1 MNRKLV
7 MVLWIIG
14 ILIAVLLS
22 SQSSNYLNYN
32 ENTTI
37 PSSYPA
43 AKAQELLSEY
53 FHGGNV
59 NNSIDVV
66 LINSTPQEV
75 YKAVKIIDEIDGV
88 CKTESII
95 NAYLAYDEILG
106 KEINYSGYKIIEEN
120 KGNISSQELKEEISQ
135 YLHIPIYY
143 TCLFNVSPQNLLTRN
158 ETVFFLITPP
168 AQFTSTYEAKNV
180 SVIFVYTKYC
190 PNYNFKNGTYPD
202 GVISCQIQSKL
213 SKCGFNNFY
222 LTGPA
227 PLVQELSSSESQR
240 QAITFALV
248 FIALL
253 LITGIYFRSVI
264 APIITLSIIAL
275 SVIFGMAIVTLVGK
289 FYHPVDFQVI
299 EPMISVLLGIGTDYS
314 VFLLSRF
321 KEELSKGRNK
331 EEAMEISVKTSG
343 KAILISG
350 SAVTLVFLSLSFI
363 PYLHTW
369 GLTIGFSVPIT
380 VLIAVSLLPI
390 IYGKMGSKIFWP
402 SHLSFSENKS
412 LGNIARIT
420 MRKPKTTLAI
430 SVIIGLIALA
440 FILSVPLSLD
450 FTSGLPNIPAVKGL
464 KILENAFGQSFVN
477 PVLIVFNESKT
488 VMNSTYVNTSLLI
501 QIAKI
506 EENISKLSGV
516 KQLIGPVPCN
526 FNGTITPEILNQIRE
541 NLGTNNKTLL
551 VTVIMNYGTYTQ
563 QAQKLVLTIQKIV
576 NPYHGYVGGTTASVI
591 DALDYLLPYYE
602 MLIII
607 LPVILVISLAA
618 FLRSIKISI
627 GAVGTILLSITL
639 SLAIIYLFFRSANG
653 ILFFIPITIFVLMIG
668 LGNDYS
674 IFILTRVKEEIE
686 KERSIESI
694 VRAISISAGAVT
706 ALGVILAASFGVLAI
721 DPIKPIAEL
730 GIGIAIAAL
739 LDTFIIRIFIY
750 PAILKI
756 ALKLNETIKRK

>member
-7 MVLWIIG
+7 IVLWIIG
-14 ILIAVLLS
+14 ILIAILLS

-37 PSSYPA
+37 PPSYPA

-53 FHGGNV
+53 FHGGNI

-75 YKAVKIIDEIDGV
+75 YKAVKIINEINGV

-106 KEINYSGYKIIEEN
+106 KEINYTGYKIIEEN
-120 KGNISSQELKEEISQ
+120 KGNISPQELKEEISQ
-135 YLHIPIYY
+135 YLHIPLYY
-143 TCLFNVSPQNLLTRN
+143 TCLFNISPQNLLIKN
-158 ETVFFLITPP
+158 ETAFFLITPP
-168 AQFTSTYEAKNV
+168 SQFISTYEAKNV

-202 GVISCQIQSKL
+202 GEISCQIQSKL

-253 LITGIYFRSVI
+253 LITGIYFRSI
-264 APIITLSIIAL
+264 LAPIITLSIIAL

-289 FYHPVDFQVI
+289 FYHPVDFQAI

-390 IYGKMGSKIFWP
+390 IYGKIGSKIFWP

-412 LGNIARIT
+412 LGNLARIA
-420 MRKPKTTLAI
+420 MKKPKTTLAI
-430 SVIIGLIALA
+430 SVIIGLLALA

-477 PVLIVFNESKT
+477 PVLIVFNESST

-526 FNGTITPEILNQIRE
+526 FNGTITPEILHQIRE

-576 NPYHGYVGGTTASVI
+576 KPYHGYVGGTTASVI

-607 LPVILVISLAA
+607 LPIILIISLTA

-639 SLAIIYLFFRSANG
+639 SLTIIYLLFRSADG

-694 VRAISISAGAVT
+694 VKAISISAGAVT

-756 ALKLNETIKRK
+756 ALKLN

>member
-1 MNRKLV
+1 MNKKLV
-7 MVLWIIG
+7 VILWIIG
-14 ILIAVLLS
+14 ILIAILLS

-37 PSSYPA
+37 PSTYPS
-43 AKAQELLSEY
+43 AKAQELLSTY
-53 FHGGNV
+53 FHGGNI
-59 NNSIDVV
+59 NNSIDIV
-66 LINSTPQEV
+66 LVNSSPQEV
-75 YKAVKIIDEIDGV
+75 YKAITAIEQIKGV

-95 NAYLAYDEILG
+95 NAYIAYDEILG
-106 KEINYSGYKIIEEN
+106 KEINYTSYEIYKEN
-120 KGNISSQELKEEISQ
+120 NGNVSTQELKEEIAQ
-135 YLHIPIYY
+135 YLHVPLYY
-143 TCLFNVSPQNLLTRN
+143 TCLFNTSPQDLLNKN
-158 ETVFFLITPP
+158 ETAFFLIAPP
-168 AQFTSTYEAKNV
+168 SQFTSTYETKNV

-202 GVISCQIQSKL
+202 GKISCEIHSKL
-213 SKCGFNNFY
+213 SKCGLTNFY

-227 PLVQELSSSESQR
+227 PLVQELSGSENQR

-253 LITGIYFRSVI
+253 LITGIYFRSI
-264 APIITLSIIAL
+264 LAPIITLSVIAL

-289 FYHPVDFQVI
+289 LYHPVDFQVI

-321 KEELSKGRNK
+321 KEELAKGKSK
-331 EEAMEISVKTSG
+331 EDAMKISVKTSG

-380 VLIAVSLLPI
+380 VLLAVTLLPI
-390 IYGKMGSKIFWP
+390 IYGKIGSKIFWP
-402 SHLSFSENKS
+402 SHLHFAENKS
-412 LGNIARIT
+412 LGNIARVT
-420 MRKPKTTLAI
+420 MKKPKTTLLI
-430 SVIIGLIALA
+430 SLFVGLIALA

-477 PVLIVFNESKT
+477 PDLIVFNESST
-488 VMNSTYVNTSLLI
+488 VMNSTYVNTALLTE
-501 QIAKI
+501 IAKI
-506 EENISKLSGV
+506 EENISRLSGV
-516 KQLIGPVPCN
+516 KQVIGPVPCN
-526 FNGTITPEILNQIRE
+526 FNGTITPEILHQIRE

-551 VTVIMNYGTYTQ
+551 VTIIMNYGTYTQ
-563 QAQKLVLTIQKIV
+563 QAQNLVNTIQKMV
-576 NPYHGYVGGTTASVI
+576 KPYHGYVGGTTASVI

-607 LPVILVISLAA
+607 LPIILIISLTA

-639 SLAIIYLFFRSANG
+639 SLAIIYLLFRSADG

-686 KERSIESI
+686 KERNIESI

-706 ALGVILAASFGVLAI
+706 ALGVILAASFGVLAV

-739 LDTFIIRIFIY
+739 LDTFVIRIFVY

-756 ALKLNETIKRK
+756 ALRLKDTIKRK